1 MTNERSQHGAQQSSC
16 ILLCLYPRVLTFLK
30 MFKFITKKKTLDTY
44 IITNNSLP
52 QNSLAS
58 RSGKE
63 QGKNIT
69 ITGLKHNNK
78 ENRYLNINTK
88 Q

>member
-1 MTNERSQHGAQQSSC
+1 MTYGRSQHGAQGSFC
-16 ILLCLYPRVLTFLK
+16 ILLCLYLRVLTFLK
-30 MFKFITKKKTLDTY
+30 MFKFIKKTLDTY
-44 IITNNSLP
+44 TITNDSLP

-58 RSGKE
+58 LGGTE

>member
-1 MTNERSQHGAQQSSC
+1 MTYELSQHGAQQSSC

-30 MFKFITKKKTLDTY
+30 MFKFIKKKTLDTY
-44 IITNNSLP
+44 IITNDSLP

-58 RSGKE
+58 RGGKE